1 MAEPIPSAARPDPEA
16 AEVPSNAEDRKA
28 AAALSSLNDN
38 EISQADTDAG
48 SKLPSSA
55 DQEALG
61 KAMSRLE
68 IVAGGG
74 TAAKSTDTA
83 KKADAQKKEAEA
95 QKKKTVKVAA
105 EDVNFLVSV
114 IFRVPL
120 NRVKGGGRLH
130 SACFICPLSLLII
143 LLLTGAFYYQVAELD
158 LKKNKATELLQ
169 AHDAD
174 VIKAIKAFVSPSV
187 TAN

>member
-1 MAEPIPSAARPDPEA
+1 MAEPVPSAARPDPEA

-38 EISQADTDAG
+38 EISQADTDAS
-48 SKLPSSA
+48 SKLPPSA

-74 TAAKSTDTA
+74 TAAKSADTA
-83 KKADAQKKEAEA
+83 KKAEAQKKEVEA

-105 EDVNFLVSV
+105 EDVNLLVE
-114 IFRVPL
+114 
-120 NRVKGGGRLH
+120 
-130 SACFICPLSLLII
+130 
-143 LLLTGAFYYQVAELD
+143 ELD

-187 TAN
+187 AAN